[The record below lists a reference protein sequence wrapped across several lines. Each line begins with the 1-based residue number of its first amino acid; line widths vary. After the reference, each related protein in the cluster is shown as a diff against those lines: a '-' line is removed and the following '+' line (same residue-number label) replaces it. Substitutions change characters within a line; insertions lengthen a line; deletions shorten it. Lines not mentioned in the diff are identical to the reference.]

1 MTNEELITGLRHIA
15 HTMERN
21 GHSYYQHIAE
31 DAIKALEQQP
41 CEDCISRQQALDCF
55 EQTNTR
61 QGAKYAIETLPS
73 VKPKYTDEEIDRA
86 QAVEQAYVDKM
97 VELAVEES
105 KRPKGMWIVDKK
117 YTSHFSGG
125 HAVVYSVHC
134 SECNYFS
141 TDNMYRM
148 PYKFCPNC
156 GAYMGGEEDDTDCD

>member
-31 DAIKALEQQP
+31 NAIKALEQQP

-73 VKPKYTDEEIDRA
+73 VTP
-86 QAVEQAYVDKM
+86 Q
-97 VELAVEES
+97 
-105 KRPKGMWIVDKK
+105 RPKGKWIETPVENDIVP
-117 YTSHFSGG
+117 
-125 HAVVYSVHC
+125 VVFKC
-134 SECNYFS
+134 SECGMRVIN
-141 TDNMYRM
+141 
-148 PYKFCPNC
+148 PYKYCPNC
-156 GAYMGGEEDDTDCD
+156 GAEMSGGEEK